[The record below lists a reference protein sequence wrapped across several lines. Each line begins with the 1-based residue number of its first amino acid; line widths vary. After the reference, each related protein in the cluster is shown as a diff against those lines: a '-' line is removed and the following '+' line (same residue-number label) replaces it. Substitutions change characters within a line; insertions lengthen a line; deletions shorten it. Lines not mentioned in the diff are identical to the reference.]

1 MIGLRAA
8 IRVERKRV
16 RVGSRGQQE
25 VECES
30 GVRAHVQDLA
40 VPETGYALAQAC
52 SHIVA

>member
-1 MIGLRAA
+1 MIGLCPA

-16 RVGSRGQQE
+16 RIGSRGQQE
-25 VECES
+25 VERIS
-30 GVRAHVQDLA
+30 GMRADVQDPA